1 MAEPPNPVI
10 YFRDVNSKT
19 SDENFDTLEK
29 LIAAKPEQ
37 VIQLEETDK
46 GSSVISMNAIGQ
58 DNDVAEP
65 VFNSEGLKS
74 IFKQQVGA
82 INEGTTMVVMIP
94 KSVFIKSF
102 NMRAFSRRPNIE
114 PAFHKFGN
122 LGIWFPATSPNETP
136 VLGEDNV
143 YSVDPTNI
151 IGFTLKPPIFEW
163 GVTDVGADFIRATL
177 NFSLGGQ
184 DLKWV

>member
-1 MAEPPNPVI
+1 MADPLTPVI

-19 SDENFDTLEK
+19 TEFPTIETLIQSK
-29 LIAAKPEQ
+29 ASQL
-37 VIQLEETDK
+37 IQLELATD
-46 GSSVISMNAIGQ
+46 SVVSMTSIGQ

-94 KSVFIKSF
+94 KSAYALLFE
-102 NMRAFSRRPNIE
+102 MRKFSRRPNIE

-122 LGIWFPATSPNETP
+122 LGIWFPAATIF
-136 VLGEDNV
+136 D
-143 YSVDPTNI
+143 VDPTDE

-163 GVTDVGADFIRATL
+163 GVKDPGADFVRATL
-177 NFSLGGQ
+177 NFSLGGK
-184 DLKWV
+184 DLK

>member
-1 MAEPPNPVI
+1 MADPETPVI
-10 YFRDVNSKT
+10 YYRDVDTKT
-19 SDENFDTLEK
+19 SEFPTIEDLINENSTQ
-29 LIAAKPEQ
+29 A
-37 VIQLEETDK
+37 IQLELNGD
-46 GSSVISMNAIGQ
+46 SVISMTSIGQ

-94 KSVFIKSF
+94 KSAYALLFE
-102 NMRAFSRRPNIE
+102 MRRFSRRPNIE

-122 LGIWFPATSPNETP
+122 LGIWFPAATIFS
-136 VLGEDNV
+136 L
-143 YSVDPTNI
+143 DPTDK

-163 GVTDVGADFIRATL
+163 GVKDPGADFVRATL
-177 NFSLGGQ
+177 NFSLGGE
-184 DLKWV
+184 DLK